1 MIKLNAMRFFGRSLI
16 LSQFFFLAIITPVLT
31 QAAAGDPIIISP
43 RAGEAVQGRVEI
55 NGITAMEG
63 FQRAEVEFRYVN
75 DPKNSWF
82 ILAETDQNVNPGK
95 IAEWD
100 TSLISDGNYDLRLT
114 VCITGGTCKNT
125 IVPGLRVRNYSP
137 VETPTPPD
145 PVATS
150 YVMVIVETT
159 IPTLT
164 PRPTRPAYESNPAIL
179 SPSDLNGSLFRGGVV
194 GIGFFLSFGIY
205 WIVKRSLS

>member
-1 MIKLNAMRFFGRSLI
+1 MRFFNRSLI
-16 LSQFFFLAIITPVLT
+16 LSQFFFLAITNAVLA
-31 QAAAGDPIIISP
+31 QAPSGDPIIISP
-43 RAGEAVQGRVEI
+43 RAGEAVQGRVEV

-63 FQRAEVEFRYVN
+63 FQRAELEFRYVN
-75 DPKNSWF
+75 DPKDTWF

-114 VCITGGTCKNT
+114 VCISDGTCKNT

-137 VETPTPPD
+137 VETPTPPE
-145 PVATS
+145 PVASSDVVVTL
-150 YVMVIVETT
+150 ETT
-159 IPTLT
+159 IPTQT
-164 PRPTRPAYESNPAIL
+164 PRPTRPAFESNPSIL
-179 SPSDLNGSLFRGGVV
+179 SPSDLNGSLVRGGVV
-194 GIGFFLSFGIY
+194 GIGFFLAFGIY